1 MGLILL
7 VVILVIGAMFV
18 GIYNG
23 LVKGRI
29 QVKEGFSGVDVQ
41 LKRRHN
47 LIPNLIETCKGYMQ
61 HEKGVLEE
69 VTNLRTK
76 VMGATGVEEKAG
88 LESGISRALKTIIA
102 VSENY
107 PDLKANTNFIE
118 LQKNLAEIEDEIQ
131 LSRRYYNG
139 AVRNYNIK
147 VQSIPGCI
155 VANMFNFVVEPFFEV
170 ESAEVKAVPKVQF

>member
-1 MGLILL
+1 MLLGLL
-7 VVILVIGAMFV
+7 VVI
-18 GIYNG
+18 GIVLAVFTGMYNG

-47 LIPNLIETCKGYMQ
+47 LIPNLLETVKGYMK

-69 VTNLRTK
+69 VTSLRTK

-88 LESGISRALKTIIA
+88 LESGISRALKTIFA

-107 PDLKANTNFIE
+107 PDLKANTTFIE
-118 LQKNLAEIEDEIQ
+118 LQKNLADIEDEIQ

-139 AVRNYNIK
+139 AVRDYNIK
-147 VQSIPGCI
+147 VQSIPSCI
-155 VANMFNFVVEPFFEV
+155 VANMFNFTAEPFFEV
-170 ESAEVKAVPKVQF
+170 ESAEVRAVPKVQF